1 VTQDSKWGLAQVV
14 RGLREHH
21 GITQEEL
28 GRKAGYLT
36 GAGVAIS
43 RLEHGL
49 LQPSPDK
56 FSGIAEALGL
66 TPQELEARAAS
77 PTADDLAIAA
87 KKGGAADT
95 ASDRTMAPPGQKEL
109 NARKKM
115 VEKETAEQ
123 TTVITELSEAFHH
136 AHERARIEFFE
147 VFMRIGARVKGAPRE
162 TTQPRADGVTD
173 PGVLAANQIKSY
185 ANGVVRTL
193 AVGTGS
199 AAAGAAVGGAAAYVT
214 FVTAAAL
221 GTASTG
227 AAISGLSGIA
237 ATNATLALLGGGT
250 LAAGGAG
257 VAGGMMVLTGIVAL
271 PALIL
276 FAGGLALMV
285 KRNRKQRQEFDAQ
298 LREAEAQLVA
308 TKPGIEALQ
317 DILPRAVVTLDY
329 IATHAGHAVHRW
341 EDRFGSGSMAWN
353 SLGQA
358 EQRRYQDFVEIAAAQ
373 IAIVNFNYEG
383 LLITS
388 DSDRDQLIQLADELL
403 TQSHDI
409 VKARV

>member
-1 VTQDSKWGLAQVV
+1 MQDSKKGLAQVV
-14 RGLREHH
+14 RGLRERHRM
-21 GITQEEL
+21 TQEEL
-28 GRKAGYLT
+28 GREAGYLT

-49 LQPSPDK
+49 LQPGPEK
-56 FSGIAEALGL
+56 FAGIATALGL
-66 TPQELEARAAS
+66 TPEELKAQAARPIAE
-77 PTADDLAIAA
+77 DLAAA
-87 KKGGAADT
+87 AEAGGAADT
-95 ASDRTMAPPGQKEL
+95 ASDRSKAPPGQKEL
-109 NARKKM
+109 NARRKM
-115 VEKETAEQ
+115 IEHETGEQ
-123 TTVITELSEAFHH
+123 GKVITELSEAFNE
-136 AHERARIEFFE
+136 AHRRARIEFFE
-147 VFMRIGARVKGAPRE
+147 RFMRIAARVKGAPLE
-162 TTQPRADGVTD
+162 TTQLRDDGATD
-173 PGVLAANQIKSY
+173 AGVVAANQIKSY
-185 ANGVVRTL
+185 TNGVVRTL

-214 FVTAAAL
+214 FVTAAAI

-257 VAGGMMVLTGIVAL
+257 VAGGMMVLTGIVAA
-271 PALIL
+271 PAMIL
-276 FAGGLALMV
+276 LAGGLALMV

-298 LREAEAQLVA
+298 LNEAEAHLVA
-308 TKPGIEALQ
+308 TRPGIEALQ

-329 IATHAGHAVHRW
+329 IATHAGHAVKRW
-341 EDRFGSGSMAWN
+341 EDQFGSGRMAWD

-373 IAIVNFNYEG
+373 IAIVNFNFEG
-383 LLITS
+383 LLITNGS
-388 DSDRDQLIQLADELL
+388 DQDQLIQLADEVL